1 MPTPSKDFREN
12 PKRAI
17 YVLGGIDQQQVYRIT
32 PEILRLRAECNDPI
46 TVYIDSYGG
55 ETLCAEDIRSLL
67 YAPDQDAK
75 VCRVITVVTVAAA
88 SAAADLLALGDYA
101 IAYRNSW
108 IHYHGTR
115 QTPQVALTT
124 EKAES
129 LAKSLKQSNEQFA
142 LRLARKA
149 FRRCIFH
156 YGNVASEF
164 EELKKHLAASDFTG
178 GDTSD
183 LACFA
188 VALARRLTP
197 GGNLQDVPL
206 AAFKRQQA
214 IAQLNDFVFSKAKF
228 KAEDPM
234 AAKQAEVLKLVLDYE
249 LDRKQKQKDWL
260 LSSGGLLEVEDD
272 FNLFNDYYFGEYR
285 NHLAMLIPELGDLF
299 LSDAE
304 LQEWRALAN
313 ANEDQRNNW
322 LKERVEHRIHP
333 LWYFVVC
340 LFRLL
345 QQGEF
350 SLTARDAYWLGIVDE
365 VIGASDLPTQRLIFE
380 SQPGPPPPAPA
391 ATTNP

>member
-1 MPTPSKDFREN
+1 MATPSKDFREN

-32 PEILRLRAECNDPI
+32 PEILRLRSECSDPI

-101 IAYRNSW
+101 IAYRNAW
-108 IHYHGTR
+108 ILYHGTR

-129 LAKSLKQSNEQFA
+129 LAKTLKQSNEQFA

-156 YGNVASEF
+156 YGNVAGEF
-164 EELKKHLAASDFTG
+164 EELKKKLATSDITT
-178 GDTSD
+178 GDTSE

-188 VALARRLTP
+188 VAIAGRLSP
-197 GGNLQDVPL
+197 GNLQDVPL
-206 AAFKRQQA
+206 TAFKRQQA
-214 IAQLNDFVFSKAKF
+214 IGQLNEFIFSRAKF
-228 KAEDPM
+228 KGEDPM
-234 AAKQAEVLKLVLDYE
+234 AAKQAEVLKLILDYE
-249 LDRKQKQKDWL
+249 LDRKRDKDWL
-260 LSSGGLLEVEDD
+260 LSTGGLLEVEDD
-272 FNLFNDYYFGEYR
+272 FNLFNDYFLGEYR
-285 NHLAMLIPELGDLF
+285 NYLALLIPELGDLF
-299 LSDAE
+299 LNDVE
-304 LQEWRALAN
+304 LKEWKALAQTDESHRN
-313 ANEDQRNNW
+313 AW
-322 LKERVEHRIHP
+322 LKEKVEHRIHP

-365 VIGASDLPTQRLIFE
+365 VIGASDLPTQRLILE
-380 SQPGPPPPAPA
+380 SQPSAPAPSQ
-391 ATTNP
+391 TT